1 VTRRDLRS
9 DHVRDRA
16 LARETQTIPIVFVY
30 VAGSIGSDFAPSLAR
45 PGGNIT
51 GFTYLEP
58 TTGGK
63 WVGLLK
69 EIAPRTTHAAL
80 LFNPATT
87 PPLKFYPAEDMLAQV
102 ANGELAKRD
111 ERQAQSPLCRC
122 PHPYRR
128 WTTAADQG

>member
-63 WVGLLK
+63 WVGAI
-69 EIAPRTTHAAL
+69 ERDRTAHHARGAL
-80 LFNPATT
+80 VQPGDNPA
-87 PPLKFYPAEDMLAQV
+87 AQILPGRGHV
-102 ANGELAKRD
+102 GPSGKR
-111 ERQAQSPLCRC
+111 
-122 PHPYRR
+122 
-128 WTTAADQG
+128 